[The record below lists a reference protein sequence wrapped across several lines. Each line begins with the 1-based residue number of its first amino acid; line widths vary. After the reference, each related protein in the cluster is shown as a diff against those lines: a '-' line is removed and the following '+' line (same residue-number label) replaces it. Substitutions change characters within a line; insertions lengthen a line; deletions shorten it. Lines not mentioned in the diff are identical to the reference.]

1 MKKDIFYGVMSMD
14 FLKNFILGFDGST
27 DLFGRVDQ
35 NFLFAPEYLI
45 FFAIVTVIAVV
56 LPIMLRRAKPKTV
69 KIIMISLWAFALAYD
84 IVRWFFWTGSDIA
97 DGGDFGVG
105 ARLPLHTCSTFWYT
119 APLALFLKDGKLKRA
134 LCSYLCTI
142 NLFGGI
148 VGMYLGTAMMNSYSF
163 FSFWGNEHMVYHAIV
178 IIMPLIMLVTSFY
191 KPEGKDYILGFLVFL
206 AIGIPTFIFNTIFKT
221 DYMYT
226 YDGSTLDPFKW
237 LAEMMP
243 HRLLWTLVAVIGY
256 FLLALLFHYAAV
268 GIRTLHEKV
277 KNKK

>member
-1 MKKDIFYGVMSMD
+1 MEFIKQLIMS
-14 FLKNFILGFDGST
+14 FDGSV

-45 FFAIVTVIAVV
+45 FFAFATILAVAV
-56 LPIMLRRAKPKTV
+56 PLMLKRTKPTTIKTV
-69 KIIMISLWAFALAYD
+69 MICLWAFALAYD
-84 IVRWFFWTGSDIA
+84 IVRWFFWTMPDVI
-97 DGGDFGVG
+97 DGGEFGFG

-119 APLALFLKDGKLKRA
+119 APLALFLNDGKFKRA
-134 LCSYLCTI
+134 FCSYLCTI

-148 VGMYLGTAMMNSYSF
+148 VGMYLGTAMMYSYSF

-178 IIMPLIMLVTSFY
+178 IIMPMIMLISGFY

-206 AIGIPTFIFNTIFKT
+206 AIGIPTFIFNTIFRT

-226 YDGSTLDPFKW
+226 YDGSTLEPFKW

-256 FLLALLFHYAAV
+256 FLLAVIFHYAAV
-268 GIRTLHEKV
+268 GIRKLSEKF
-277 KNKK
+277 KESRKA